1 MMKALSLAALF
12 TLGVAGTACTQ
23 ANETAPEDT
32 KAAAEQA
39 ESTEAAAP
47 EVSGSFNLGLP
58 TETVAAPDVGGSFNL
73 DLPTDAPASTDGFN
87 LGTGVAASN
96 GLSDLPEIAA
106 PIDGE
111 VAPEADEDDEPIIRL
126 E

>member
-1 MMKALSLAALF
+1 MMKALSIAALL
-12 TLGVAGTACTQ
+12 TLSVAGTACSQ
-23 ANETAPEDT
+23 ANEATAEDT
-32 KAAAEQA
+32 KVEAETVETA
-39 ESTEAAAP
+39 EAAP

-73 DLPTDAPASTDGFN
+73 GLPTDAPASTDGFN
-87 LGTGVAASN
+87 LGTEVAASN

-106 PIDGE
+106 PIDAE
-111 VAPEADEDDEPIIRL
+111 TAPEVDEDDEPVIRL